1 MRVFHNIIETRH
13 IPNAVV
19 TIGTFDG
26 VHLGHQAIFSKM
38 KELAQSVEGQTVV
51 VTFHPHPRQVL
62 NIDSSNLRFL
72 TTPEEK
78 LAKFEEFGIDNV
90 VIIPFTK
97 EFSRTPSEVFLKD
110 YIIDNIKPAYIVV
123 GYDHHFGKNRM
134 GDFGLLND
142 LKRKYSFE
150 VERVAAQ
157 DVENIAVSSTKIR
170 NALAVGNVKSA
181 NRLLGY
187 TYSVTA
193 EVVMGNKIGRTLG
206 FPTANLELP
215 REYMLLNGDV
225 YACLVD
231 YADKQYK
238 AMANIGHR
246 PTIGDRNENQPI
258 IEVNL
263 FGFDGDLYGKKIRVQ
278 FLDRI
283 RDEVKFSGLDALKAQ
298 LEEDREREC
307 INYCITLIYKYHK
320 TIKTNKTL
328 FYGGGSTT
336 VLPPESSRLACFP

>member
-1 MRVFHNIIETRH
+1 MKTMKVFRNIIETRN
-13 IPNAVV
+13 IPHAVV

-26 VHLGHQAIFSKM
+26 VHLGHQAIFAKM
-38 KELAQSVEGQTVV
+38 RNLAQSVGGQTVV
-51 VTFHPHPRQVL
+51 VTFEPHPRQVL

-78 LAKFEEFGIDNV
+78 LKKFEEFGIDNV
-90 VIIPFTK
+90 VIINFTK
-97 EFSRTPSEVFLKD
+97 EFSRTPSEVFIKD

-142 LKRKYSFE
+142 MKLKYGFK

-157 DVENIAVSSTKIR
+157 DVENIAISSTKIR
-170 NALAVGNVKSA
+170 NALAVGNIKSA

-187 TYSVTA
+187 TYSITA
-193 EVVMGNKIGRTLG
+193 EVEVGNKIGRTMG

-215 REYMLLNGDV
+215 REYMLINCGGV
-225 YACLVD
+225 FACLVD
-231 YADKQYK
+231 YEGKTYK

-246 PTIGDRNENQPI
+246 PTIGDRTKDQPI

-263 FGFDGDLYGKKIRVQ
+263 FDFDGDLYGKQIHVS
-278 FLDRI
+278 FIDRI
-283 RDEVKFSGLDALKAQ
+283 RDEEKFDSLDELKAQ
-298 LEEDREREC
+298 LEQDKKAVM
-307 INYCITLIYKYHK
+307 NLLDHDH
-320 TIKTNKTL
+320 
-328 FYGGGSTT
+328 
-336 VLPPESSRLACFP
+336 

>member
-1 MRVFHNIIETRH
+1 MKIFHNIIETRH

-26 VHLGHQAIFSKM
+26 VHLGHQAIFNKM
-38 KELAQSVEGQTVV
+38 KSLAQSVGGETVV
-51 VTFHPHPRQVL
+51 VTFSPHPRQVL
-62 NIDSSNLRFL
+62 NIDSSHLRFL
-72 TTPEEK
+72 CTPEEK
-78 LAKFEEFGIDNV
+78 LEKFEEFGIDNV
-90 VIIPFTK
+90 VIINFTK
-97 EFSRTPSEVFLKD
+97 EFSRTPSEVFIKE
-110 YIIDNIKPAYIVV
+110 YILDNIKPAYIVV

-134 GDFGLLND
+134 GDFNLLSD
-142 LKRKYSFE
+142 LKKKYNFK

-157 DVENIAVSSTKIR
+157 DVENIAISSTKIR

-193 EVVMGNKIGRTLG
+193 EVIVGNKIGRTMG

-215 REYMLLNGDV
+215 QEYMIIKGGV

-231 YADKQYK
+231 YDGKTYK

-246 PTIGDRNENQPI
+246 PTIGDRGENQPI

-263 FGFDGDLYGKKIRVQ
+263 FDFDGDLYGKHIRVH
-278 FLDRI
+278 FIDRI
-283 RDEVKFSGLDALKAQ
+283 RDEEKYGSLDALKAQ
-298 LEEDREREC
+298 LGQDREKAKQ
-307 INYCITLIYKYHK
+307 I
-320 TIKTNKTL
+320 
-328 FYGGGSTT
+328 
-336 VLPPESSRLACFP
+336 LA